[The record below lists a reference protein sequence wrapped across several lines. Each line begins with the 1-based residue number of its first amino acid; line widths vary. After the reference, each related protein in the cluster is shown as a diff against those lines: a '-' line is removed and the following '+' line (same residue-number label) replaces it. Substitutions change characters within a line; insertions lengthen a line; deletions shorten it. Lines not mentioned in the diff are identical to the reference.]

1 MKLLDYAM
9 ELIQA
14 VKDED
19 TQEVLYNINGI
30 AELIEEKDKQ
40 LAVKDM
46 KIADLEKK
54 LERFEKEKEVDT
66 GVVYTILSYDDLL
79 DMEGETV
86 YVTSGYAEYKEPHTV
101 SVDED
106 GEVTLTD
113 DCDCCYYLTSDTTL
127 EGEELTIYAKEE
139 D

>member
-30 AELIEEKDKQ
+30 AELVEEKDKQ

-46 KIADLEKK
+46 KIANLEKK

-86 YVTSGYAEYKEPHTV
+86 YVTYGYAEYKRPHTV
-101 SVDED
+101 SVNED

-113 DCDCCYYLTSDTTL
+113 DRDWYYCLTSDTTL
-127 EGEELTIYAKEE
+127 EREELTIYAKEE